1 MAENFMGTARRR
13 YARNAQISGHIPVTE
28 VHRKRQ
34 GRRWVEDP
42 IRFCPAGDYRRLMP
56 MFSAA
61 KDMMTSS
68 AAKAYVNNVISAY
81 GKVDE
86 LNIDSKRS
94 RIEVL
99 CRLNGEVAPIGVT
112 IEKYKVEQDGAKK
125 YILVLDSSA
134 TRPWMEAVMRDHL
147 HGRRLE
153 LPSWAATAL

>member
-1 MAENFMGTARRR
+1 
-13 YARNAQISGHIPVTE
+13 
-28 VHRKRQ
+28 
-34 GRRWVEDP
+34 
-42 IRFCPAGDYRRLMP
+42 